1 MSASALPPHPTSAI
15 DAASTATGVTRLV
28 KLLGD
33 FWVRVF
39 LNIGVY
45 YSNGIVALSVGRPKS
60 VCRYLLKTRTPGKTG
75 GPDTHHSHLEEVVTT
90 IVTYPGNYLRI
101 PVNSL

>member
-1 MSASALPPHPTSAI
+1 
-15 DAASTATGVTRLV
+15 
-28 KLLGD
+28 
-33 FWVRVF
+33 VRVF

-60 VCRYLLKTRTPGKTG
+60 VCRYLLKTRTPGETG

-101 PVNSL
+101 PVNSLWILVGRHKRNAPARTLCFRTGRSLFTHTLR